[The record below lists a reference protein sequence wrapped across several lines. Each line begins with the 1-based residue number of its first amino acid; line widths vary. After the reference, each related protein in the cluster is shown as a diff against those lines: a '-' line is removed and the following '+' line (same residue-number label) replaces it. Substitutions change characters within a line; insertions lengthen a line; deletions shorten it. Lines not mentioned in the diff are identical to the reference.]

1 MRRIFNA
8 LAVSA
13 LVLSLSVPA
22 HAAPRRDDGD
32 GFLRNPIKKVVQL
45 VKRFISAPLDGI
57 DVSWPKP

>member
-1 MRRIFNA
+1 MRRIFSA

-45 VKRFISAPLDGI
+45 VKKLISAPLDDSTI
-57 DVSWPKP
+57 SWPKP